1 MPRMKSAIWAIR
13 VIVFYIGI
21 AIATILF
28 GASSPLLF
36 LFPDRIRYFVI
47 TRWSHF
53 FVNWGKKILGL
64 KYRVHGKIPPKK
76 TSMVVMSNH
85 QSAWETVFMQTLL
98 PTQSWILKKELLYIP
113 FFGWGLALLKPVAIK
128 RQNKGAYH
136 QVISQGTMRL
146 NEGRW
151 VVIFPEG
158 TRVLPDH
165 YHRFAKGG
173 ASLAIESQRPIL
185 PIAHNAGR
193 LWPRGWWIK
202 KPGTIEVSIGPLI
215 KPQAGESAQDLMDR
229 VETWIRNEM
238 QRIG

>member
-1 MPRMKSAIWAIR
+1 MSTATWLIR
-13 VIVFYIGI
+13 VVVFYIGVTC
-21 AIATILF
+21 ATMLF
-28 GASSPLLF
+28 GVASPF
-36 LFPDRIRYFVI
+36 LFIFPDNIRYFVI

-53 FVNWGKKILGL
+53 FVGWGKRILGL
-64 KYRVHGKIPPKK
+64 KYRVRGQVPRKQ
-76 TSMVVMSNH
+76 TSMVVVSNH

-98 PTQSWILKKELLYIP
+98 PTQSWILKRELLYIP

-128 RQNKGAYH
+128 RQKRGAYH
-136 QVISQGTMRL
+136 QVISQGTARL

-158 TRVLPDH
+158 TRVLPGH

-173 ASLAIESQRPIL
+173 ASLAIEAQHPIL

-193 LWPRGWWIK
+193 FWPRGWWIK
-202 KPGTIEVSIGPLI
+202 KPGTIQVSIGPLMTP
-215 KPQAGESAQDLMDR
+215 KAGESAQALMDR

-238 QRIG
+238 ESMG

>member
-1 MPRMKSAIWAIR
+1 MSAAIWAIR
-13 VIVFYIGI
+13 VLIFYIGI
-21 AIATILF
+21 AVATILF

-36 LFPDRIRYFVI
+36 LFPDKVRYFII

-53 FVNWGKKILGL
+53 FINWGKNILGL
-64 KYRVHGKIPPKK
+64 KYRVRGRVPHKKI
-76 TSMVVMSNH
+76 SMVVVSNH

-128 RQNKGAYH
+128 RQKRGAYH
-136 QVISQGTMRL
+136 QVISQGTARL

-165 YHRFAKGG
+165 HHRFAKGG
-173 ASLAIESQRPIL
+173 AGLAIESQHPIL

-193 LWPRGWWIK
+193 FWPRGWWIK
-202 KPGTIEVSIGPLI
+202 KSGTIQVSIGPLI
-215 KPQAGESAQDLMDR
+215 KPQAGESAQDLMNR
-229 VETWIRNEM
+229 VETWIRDEM
-238 QRIG
+238 QRIR